1 MSAIRTWVGGINF
14 LNNVDVGVAPARDFR
29 RHIDVGGVRM
39 ASPKKTDPGLV
50 SLIFDLK
57 TASRENDAPIWR
69 DIAKRLEKPS
79 RVWAEVNISRLAL
92 YTKKGETLII
102 PGKLL
107 GAGEIDYPITVAAF
121 KATRGARQKITAAGG
136 SVLSIPQMVENNPKG
151 KGIRI
156 MG

>member
-1 MSAIRTWVGGINF
+1 
-14 LNNVDVGVAPARDFR
+14 
-29 RHIDVGGVRM
+29 M
-39 ASPKKTDPGLV
+39 ASPKKTNPGLV

-57 TASRENDAPIWR
+57 EASRKNEAPIWR

-107 GAGEIDYPITVAAF
+107 GAGEIDYPVTVAAF
-121 KATRGARQKITAAGG
+121 KASKGAKEKITAAGG
-136 SVLSIPQMVENNPKG
+136 SVLSISQMVKDNPKG

>member
-1 MSAIRTWVGGINF
+1 MT
-14 LNNVDVGVAPARDFR
+14 
-29 RHIDVGGVRM
+29 
-39 ASPKKTDPGLV
+39 SPKKTDPGLV

-136 SVLSIPQMVENNPKG
+136 SVLSISQMVEDNPKG

>member
-1 MSAIRTWVGGINF
+1 MT
-14 LNNVDVGVAPARDFR
+14 
-29 RHIDVGGVRM
+29 
-39 ASPKKTDPGLV
+39 SPKKTDPGLV

-57 TASRENDAPIWR
+57 KISRENDAPIWR

-79 RVWAEVNISRLAL
+79 RVWSEVNISRIVLH
-92 YTKKGETLII
+92 TSKGETLII

-107 GAGEIDYPITVAAF
+107 GAGEIDYPVTVAAF
-121 KATRGARQKITAAGG
+121 KATKGAKQKITEAGG
-136 SVLSIPQMVENNPKG
+136 SVLTIPQLVASNPKG

>member
-1 MSAIRTWVGGINF
+1 MFPVRG
-14 LNNVDVGVAPARDFR
+14 FR
-29 RHIDVGGVRM
+29 RHNDVGGVRM
-39 ASPKKTDPGLV
+39 ASPIKTDPGLV

-57 TASRENDAPIWR
+57 KASRDNDAPIWR

-79 RVWAEVNISRLAL
+79 RVWSEVNISRLTL

-107 GAGEIDYPITVAAF
+107 SAGEIDYPVTVAAF
-121 KATRGARQKITAAGG
+121 KATKGATQKITAAGG
-136 SVLSIPQMVENNPKG
+136 SVLSIPQMVKKNPKG

>member
-1 MSAIRTWVGGINF
+1 
-14 LNNVDVGVAPARDFR
+14 
-29 RHIDVGGVRM
+29 M

-57 TASRENDAPIWR
+57 KASRDNDAPIWR

-79 RVWAEVNISRLAL
+79 RVWAEVNISRIAL
-92 YTKKGETLII
+92 YTKKGETLIV

-107 GAGEIDYPITVAAF
+107 GAGEINYPITVAAF
-121 KATRGARQKITAAGG
+121 KATKGAKQKITEAGG
-136 SVLSIPQMVENNPKG
+136 SVLTIPQLVKTNPKG
-151 KGIRI
+151 TGIRI

>member
-1 MSAIRTWVGGINF
+1 MGVGLQPPGGGTTF
-14 LNNVDVGVAPARDFR
+14 EY
-29 RHIDVGGVRM
+29 DVGGVRM

-50 SLIFDLK
+50 SLISDLK
-57 TASRENDAPIWR
+57 KASRENDAPIWR

-92 YTKKGETLII
+92 HTEKGETLII

-107 GAGEIDYPITVAAF
+107 GAGEIDYPVTVAAF
-121 KATRGARQKITAAGG
+121 KASRGAADKITAAGG
-136 SVLSIPQMVENNPKG
+136 SVLSISQLIQSNPKG
-151 KGIRI
+151 KGVRI